1 MPSVPSQEYWIKRA
15 EDVLVAG
22 EKSELQYEKEL
33 TAAYKTTLQEIRK
46 EINAF
51 YTKYADEQEISLA
64 TVRKRL
70 SPSQLKDFQTMHNK
84 YLAEAEKYGLDPAY
98 QKYLRNL
105 SGKAYISRLQELS
118 SNIRHQVEL
127 LAGRNK
133 NAVETVLQDGFEDS
147 FYRTLFNVQ
156 KQAKIGVSFT
166 QPGKE
171 QLEAA
176 VKEKWLESNYS
187 DRIWADKNRLVS
199 QLNQIIPREFVRGRG
214 PVAMGRELAQK
225 MNTSYN
231 NAVRLARTEMNH
243 ISNKGTMEAYKKS
256 KVVSEYEYV
265 ATLDSRTSDICAS
278 MDGKIFK
285 LSEAQSGINM
295 PPLHPHCRSTTIPH
309 FPKDEIGANIIDR
322 IARDEND
329 ESYFV
334 GEDVTYEEWT
344 EKYASASYAKKIK
357 KLPETPEPTISK
369 PLTLYDKIYNIKQEI
384 QANGGVIEE
393 SHLHKA
399 GKLIMSEID
408 ADLAPAIEMYKALDA
423 EYTAKVVNKRQ
434 ALMEMQKA
442 GKLTY
447 AEYLEK
453 RKEIDY
459 AIETQELIQKRME
472 AYKKAYGKETAMT
485 RLKNKLSEIRETGIG
500 KHNLNKDH
508 FEGRSPA
515 RKIVEQAYNH
525 YPKEWVDKSVAH
537 NKLRI
542 STVERGYYAHSSQ
555 ELALSGNGDLNKLV
569 TAFHELGHRFER
581 TVPGISALETK
592 FYKRRTEG
600 EELKWLGAG
609 YSKSEKTRRDHFLS
623 SYMGKYYDGEAYEL
637 VSMGFEYAYTYPSR
651 LHQDE
656 DFAEF
661 IYGILALV

>member
-22 EKSELQYEKEL
+22 EKTELQYEKEL
-33 TAAYKTTLQEIRK
+33 TAAYKATLQEIRK

-51 YTKYADEQEISLA
+51 YTKYAEEQEISLA
-64 TVRKRL
+64 TARKRL
-70 SPSQLKDFQTMHNK
+70 SPSQLKDFQTMHHK
-84 YLAEAEKYGLDPAY
+84 YLAEAERYGLDPAY
-98 QKYLRNL
+98 QKHLRNL

-133 NAVETVLQDGFEDS
+133 NAVQMVLQDGFEDS

-295 PPLHPHCRSTTIPH
+295 PPLHPHCRSTTIPY

-329 ESYFV
+329 KSYFV
-334 GEDVTYEEWT
+334 GEDVTYKEWT
-344 EKYASASYAKKIK
+344 EKYASASYAKKVLDQEK
-357 KLPETPEPTISK
+357 KLVVQSTSK
-369 PLTLYDKIYNIKQEI
+369 
-384 QANGGVIEE
+384 
-393 SHLHKA
+393 
-399 GKLIMSEID
+399 
-408 ADLAPAIEMYKALDA
+408 
-423 EYTAKVVNKRQ
+423 
-434 ALMEMQKA
+434 
-442 GKLTY
+442 
-447 AEYLEK
+447 
-453 RKEIDY
+453 
-459 AIETQELIQKRME
+459 
-472 AYKKAYGKETAMT
+472 
-485 RLKNKLSEIRETGIG
+485 
-500 KHNLNKDH
+500 
-508 FEGRSPA
+508 PA
-515 RKIVEQAYNH
+515 RKMTVVVPPAEPEEIKLDTSIPSLQNYGKHPSRWESSIEEIYKFTSSDIQMVDDFM
-525 YPKEWVDKSVAH
+525 KEFINNNDFCMRVPSGVLKKILDEGRFK
-537 NKLRI
+537 NQFE
-542 STVERGYYAHSSQ
+542 TYSSQ
-555 ELALSGNGDLNKLV
+555 GLLDLARRKQATNALFGSDTAKLKD
-569 TAFHELGHRFER
+569 AEFEKYGYLGPKDTTFDYLQATHRPNQYGKIRITFKK
-581 TVPGISALETK
+581 SSLQ
-592 FYKRRTEG
+592 RRTTFTVDDS
-600 EELKWLGAG
+600 LGPALDEAIIAG
-609 YSKSEKTRRDHFLS
+609 DVNNPRIGGLEDRKT
-623 SYMGKYYDGEAYEL
+623 
-637 VSMGFEYAYTYPSR
+637 SR
-651 LHQDE
+651 LIGRLE
-656 DFAEF
+656 ALKEKGTLAKTAADFNSTMTELF
-661 IYGILALV
+661 RGPRYVELQYHGDVTTKDIEKISIPLTELELLNIEGVTENTPLKDIQKMFKDKYGVEVEILDL

>member
-22 EKSELQYEKEL
+22 EKTELQYEKEL

-51 YTKYADEQEISLA
+51 YTKYAEEQEISLA
-64 TVRKRL
+64 TARKRL
-70 SPSQLKDFQTMHNK
+70 SPGQLKDFQTMHNK
-84 YLAEAEKYGLDPAY
+84 YLAEAERYGLDPEY

-133 NAVETVLQDGFEDS
+133 NAVQMVLQDGFEDS

-166 QPGKE
+166 RPGKE

-256 KVVSEYEYV
+256 GVVSEYEYV

-309 FPKDEIGANIIDR
+309 FPKDEISANIIDR

-334 GEDVTYEEWT
+334 GEDVTYKEWT
-344 EKYASASYAKKIK
+344 EKYASASYAKKVLKQEK
-357 KLPETPEPTISK
+357 KLAVQPAAKPAPKKPVVVPPAEPEEIKLDTSIPSLQNYGKHSSNWESELKDRFASLADSDIQMVNDFMKEFINNNAFCMRVPSGVLKKILDGGRFKNQFETHSSKGLLNLTKRKQATNALFGSDTTKLKKREFEKYGYLGPKDTTFDYAEAIHGASIYGAIRITFKKSSLQRRTTFTVNDSLGAALNKAIIAGDVNNPRIGGIDNRKVSRIIADLK
-369 PLTLYDKIYNIKQEI
+369 PLKEKGTLAKTAADFNSTMTELFREPLYVELQYHGDVTTKDIEKISLPRTELERLNIE
-384 QANGGVIEE
+384 GVTEDTP
-393 SHLHKA
+393 HK
-399 GKLIMSEID
+399 D
-408 ADLAPAIEMYKALDA
+408 
-423 EYTAKVVNKRQ
+423 
-434 ALMEMQKA
+434 
-442 GKLTY
+442 
-447 AEYLEK
+447 
-453 RKEIDY
+453 
-459 AIETQELIQKRME
+459 IQKMF
-472 AYKKAYGKETAMT
+472 KDKYGVAV
-485 RLKNKLSEIRETGIG
+485 EI
-500 KHNLNKDH
+500 L
-508 FEGRSPA
+508 
-515 RKIVEQAYNH
+515 
-525 YPKEWVDKSVAH
+525 
-537 NKLRI
+537 
-542 STVERGYYAHSSQ
+542 
-555 ELALSGNGDLNKLV
+555 DL
-569 TAFHELGHRFER
+569 
-581 TVPGISALETK
+581 
-592 FYKRRTEG
+592 
-600 EELKWLGAG
+600 
-609 YSKSEKTRRDHFLS
+609 
-623 SYMGKYYDGEAYEL
+623 
-637 VSMGFEYAYTYPSR
+637 
-651 LHQDE
+651 
-656 DFAEF
+656 
-661 IYGILALV
+661 

>member
-22 EKSELQYEKEL
+22 EKTELQYEKEL
-33 TAAYKTTLQEIRK
+33 TAAYKATLQEIRK

-64 TVRKRL
+64 TARKRL

-98 QKYLRNL
+98 QKHLRNL

-133 NAVETVLQDGFEDS
+133 NAVQTVLQDGFEDS

-187 DRIWADKNRLVS
+187 DRIWADKNRLVN

-256 KVVSEYEYV
+256 GVVSEYEYV

-278 MDGKIFK
+278 MDGKVFK

-309 FPKDEIGANIIDR
+309 FPKDEIGDNVIDR

-334 GEDVTYEEWT
+334 GENVTYKEWT
-344 EKYASASYAKKIK
+344 EKYASASYAKKVLEQEKKVAVQPAAKPVPKKPVVVPPAEPEEIK
-357 KLPETPEPTISK
+357 
-369 PLTLYDKIYNIKQEI
+369 
-384 QANGGVIEE
+384 
-393 SHLHKA
+393 
-399 GKLIMSEID
+399 
-408 ADLAPAIEMYKALDA
+408 LD
-423 EYTAKVVNKRQ
+423 TSIPSLQN
-434 ALMEMQKA
+434 
-442 GKLTY
+442 
-447 AEYLEK
+447 
-453 RKEIDY
+453 
-459 AIETQELIQKRME
+459 
-472 AYKKAYGKETAMT
+472 YGKYSRDWESY
-485 RLKNKLSEIRETGIG
+485 LKYKFASLTDSEIRMVDDFMKEFINNNDFCMRVPSRVLKTILDDGRFKNQFETHSSKGLLDYEARKKATKALFDSDIAKLKDSEFEKYGYLGPKDTTFDYLQAKHLAGQYGRIRVTFKKSSLQKRTTFTIDDSLGRALSKSLIAGDVNNPGIG
-500 KHNLNKDH
+500 GIEN
-508 FEGRSPA
+508 
-515 RKIVEQAYNH
+515 RKV
-525 YPKEWVDKSVAH
+525 
-537 NKLRI
+537 
-542 STVERGYYAHSSQ
+542 
-555 ELALSGNGDLNKLV
+555 
-569 TAFHELGHRFER
+569 
-581 TVPGISALETK
+581 
-592 FYKRRTEG
+592 
-600 EELKWLGAG
+600 
-609 YSKSEKTRRDHFLS
+609 
-623 SYMGKYYDGEAYEL
+623 
-637 VSMGFEYAYTYPSR
+637 SR
-651 LHQDE
+651 LIARLKHLKEKSPLAKTAADFNSTMIELFDRPFYVELQYHGDVTTKDIEKISIPWTELERLNIEGVTE
-656 DFAEF
+656 DTPHKDIQKMFKEK
-661 IYGILALV
+661 YGVEVEILDL

>member
-22 EKSELQYEKEL
+22 EKTELQYEKEL
-33 TAAYKTTLQEIRK
+33 TAAYKATLQEIRK

-51 YTKYADEQEISLA
+51 YTKYAEEQEISLA
-64 TVRKRL
+64 TARKRL
-70 SPSQLKDFQTMHNK
+70 SPSQLKDFQTMHHK
-84 YLAEAEKYGLDPAY
+84 YLAEAERYGLDPAY

-118 SNIRHQVEL
+118 SSIRHQVEL

-133 NAVETVLQDGFEDS
+133 NAVETVLQNGFEDS

-214 PVAMGRELAQK
+214 PVAMGQELAQK

-329 ESYFV
+329 KSYFV
-334 GEDVTYEEWT
+334 GEDVTYKEWT
-344 EKYASASYAKKIK
+344 EKYASASYAKKVLEQEKKVAVQPAAKPVPKKPVVVPPAEPEEIK
-357 KLPETPEPTISK
+357 LDTSIPSLQNYGKHSSRWESS
-369 PLTLYDKIYNIKQEI
+369 
-384 QANGGVIEE
+384 IEE
-393 SHLHKA
+393 NYKVTSRGIQMVDDFMKEFINNNDFCMRVPSEVLKTILDDDRFKNQFETMTSQGVLDLTIRKQATNALFGSDTAKLKDREFEKYGYLGPKDTTFDYMEANHCPSLYGAIRITFKKSSLQRRTTFTVDDSLRHALDEAIIA
-399 GKLIMSEID
+399 GDVNNPRIGGLEDRKTPKLIGR
-408 ADLAPAIEMYKALDA
+408 LKALKK
-423 EYTAKVVNKRQ
+423 EGELAKIAADFNRTMGELFDNPRYIELQYHGDVTTKDI
-434 ALMEMQKA
+434 EKISIPW
-442 GKLTY
+442 T
-447 AEYLEK
+447 ELELLN
-453 RKEIDY
+453 
-459 AIETQELIQKRME
+459 IEGVTENTPHKDIQKMF
-472 AYKKAYGKETAMT
+472 KDKYGVEV
-485 RLKNKLSEIRETGIG
+485 EI
-500 KHNLNKDH
+500 L
-508 FEGRSPA
+508 
-515 RKIVEQAYNH
+515 
-525 YPKEWVDKSVAH
+525 
-537 NKLRI
+537 
-542 STVERGYYAHSSQ
+542 
-555 ELALSGNGDLNKLV
+555 DL
-569 TAFHELGHRFER
+569 
-581 TVPGISALETK
+581 
-592 FYKRRTEG
+592 
-600 EELKWLGAG
+600 
-609 YSKSEKTRRDHFLS
+609 
-623 SYMGKYYDGEAYEL
+623 
-637 VSMGFEYAYTYPSR
+637 
-651 LHQDE
+651 
-656 DFAEF
+656 
-661 IYGILALV
+661 

>member
-64 TVRKRL
+64 TARKRL

-309 FPKDEIGANIIDR
+309 FPKDEIGANIIDS

-329 ESYFV
+329 KSYFV
-334 GEDVTYEEWT
+334 GEDVTYREWT
-344 EKYASASYAKKIK
+344 EKYASASYAKKIVEQEK
-357 KLPETPEPTISK
+357 KLAVQSTSK
-369 PLTLYDKIYNIKQEI
+369 
-384 QANGGVIEE
+384 
-393 SHLHKA
+393 
-399 GKLIMSEID
+399 
-408 ADLAPAIEMYKALDA
+408 
-423 EYTAKVVNKRQ
+423 
-434 ALMEMQKA
+434 
-442 GKLTY
+442 
-447 AEYLEK
+447 
-453 RKEIDY
+453 
-459 AIETQELIQKRME
+459 
-472 AYKKAYGKETAMT
+472 
-485 RLKNKLSEIRETGIG
+485 
-500 KHNLNKDH
+500 
-508 FEGRSPA
+508 PA
-515 RKIVEQAYNH
+515 RKMAVVVPPAEPEEI
-525 YPKEWVDKSVAH
+525 
-537 NKLRI
+537 KLDTSI
-542 STVERGYYAHSSQ
+542 PSLQNYGKHSSRWESSIEENYKVTSRGIQ
-555 ELALSGNGDLNKLV
+555 MVDDFMKEFINNNDFCMRVPSEVLKTIMDDGRFKNQFETMTSQGVLDLTIRKQATNALFGSDTTKLKDREFEKYGYLGPKDTTFDYMEANHCPSLYGAIRITFKKSSLQRRTTFTVDDSLRHALDEAIIAGDVNNPRVGGLEDRKTPKLIGRLKALKKEGELAKITADFNRTMGELLDNPRYIELQYHGDVTTKDIEKISIPWTELELLNIEGV
-569 TAFHELGHRFER
+569 TENTPHKDIQKMF
-581 TVPGISALETK
+581 K
-592 FYKRRTEG
+592 
-600 EELKWLGAG
+600 
-609 YSKSEKTRRDHFLS
+609 D
-623 SYMGKYYDGEAYEL
+623 KYGVEVE
-637 VSMGFEYAYTYPSR
+637 
-651 LHQDE
+651 
-656 DFAEF
+656 
-661 IYGILALV
+661 ILDL

>member
-15 EDVLVAG
+15 EDVLVAA

-33 TAAYKTTLQEIRK
+33 TAAYKATLQEIRK

-51 YTKYADEQEISLA
+51 YTKYAEEQEISLA

-70 SPSQLKDFQTMHNK
+70 SPSQLKDFQTMHHK

-133 NAVETVLQDGFEDS
+133 NAVEMVLQDGFEDS

-166 QPGKE
+166 RPGKE

-329 ESYFV
+329 KSYFV
-334 GEDVTYEEWT
+334 GEDVTYKEWT
-344 EKYASASYAKKIK
+344 EKYASASYAKKVLEQEKKVAVQPATKTVPKKPMVVPPAEPEEIK
-357 KLPETPEPTISK
+357 
-369 PLTLYDKIYNIKQEI
+369 
-384 QANGGVIEE
+384 
-393 SHLHKA
+393 
-399 GKLIMSEID
+399 
-408 ADLAPAIEMYKALDA
+408 LD
-423 EYTAKVVNKRQ
+423 TSIPSLQN
-434 ALMEMQKA
+434 
-442 GKLTY
+442 
-447 AEYLEK
+447 
-453 RKEIDY
+453 
-459 AIETQELIQKRME
+459 
-472 AYKKAYGKETAMT
+472 YGKHSSNWESYVKEKISNLTD
-485 RLKNKLSEIRETGIG
+485 SEIRMVGDFMKEFINNNDFCMRVPSGVLKKI
-500 KHNLNKDH
+500 LD
-508 FEGRSPA
+508 EGRF
-515 RKIVEQAYNH
+515 KNQFETY
-525 YPKEWVDKSVAH
+525 
-537 NKLRI
+537 
-542 STVERGYYAHSSQ
+542 SSQ
-555 ELALSGNGDLNKLV
+555 GLLDHETRKEATKALFGSDTAKLKDSEFEKYGYLGPKDTTFDYIEAKHQPGQYGKVRITFKKSSLQKRTTFTVDDSLDSALSKSAIAGDVNNPMMGGMEYYRAARLIESLKSLKEKGTLAKTAADFNSTMTELFLRPLYVELQYHGDVTTKDIEKISIPQTELEGLNIEGV
-569 TAFHELGHRFER
+569 TENTPHKDIQKMF
-581 TVPGISALETK
+581 K
-592 FYKRRTEG
+592 
-600 EELKWLGAG
+600 
-609 YSKSEKTRRDHFLS
+609 D
-623 SYMGKYYDGEAYEL
+623 KYGVEVE
-637 VSMGFEYAYTYPSR
+637 
-651 LHQDE
+651 
-656 DFAEF
+656 
-661 IYGILALV
+661 ILDL

>member
-22 EKSELQYEKEL
+22 EKTELQYEKEL
-33 TAAYKTTLQEIRK
+33 TAAYKATLQEIRK

-51 YTKYADEQEISLA
+51 YTKYAEEQEISLA
-64 TVRKRL
+64 TARKRL
-70 SPSQLKDFQTMHNK
+70 SPAQLKDFQTMHHK
-84 YLAEAEKYGLDPAY
+84 YLVEAQKYGLDPAY
-98 QKYLRNL
+98 QKHLRNL

-285 LSEAQSGINM
+285 VSEAQSGINM

-329 ESYFV
+329 KSYFV
-334 GEDVTYEEWT
+334 GEDVTYKEWT
-344 EKYASASYAKKIK
+344 EKYASASYAKKVLEQEK
-357 KLPETPEPTISK
+357 KVAV
-369 PLTLYDKIYNIKQEI
+369 Q
-384 QANGGVIEE
+384 
-393 SHLHKA
+393 
-399 GKLIMSEID
+399 
-408 ADLAPAIEMYKALDA
+408 PA
-423 EYTAKVVNKRQ
+423 AK
-434 ALMEMQKA
+434 
-442 GKLTY
+442 
-447 AEYLEK
+447 
-453 RKEIDY
+453 
-459 AIETQELIQKRME
+459 
-472 AYKKAYGKETAMT
+472 
-485 RLKNKLSEIRETGIG
+485 
-500 KHNLNKDH
+500 
-508 FEGRSPA
+508 PA
-515 RKIVEQAYNH
+515 RKMAVVVPPAEPEEI
-525 YPKEWVDKSVAH
+525 
-537 NKLRI
+537 KLDTSI
-542 STVERGYYAHSSQ
+542 PSLQNYGKHSSRWESSIEENYKVTSRGIQ
-555 ELALSGNGDLNKLV
+555 MVDDFMKKFINKNDFCMRVPSEVLKTILDDDRFKNQFETMTSQGLLDYESRKQATEALFGSDTAKLKDREFEKYGYLGPKDTTFDYMEANHCPSLYGAIRITFKKSSLQRRTTFTIDDSLGNALDEAIIAGDVNNPRIGGLEDRKTSKLIGRLKALKKEGELAKIAADFNRTMGELFDNPRYIELQYHGDV
-569 TAFHELGHRFER
+569 TTKDIEKISIPLTELELLDIEGVTEN
-581 TVPGISALETK
+581 TPTK
-592 FYKRRTEG
+592 DIQKMFKD
-600 EELKWLGAG
+600 K
-609 YSKSEKTRRDHFLS
+609 
-623 SYMGKYYDGEAYEL
+623 
-637 VSMGFEYAYTYPSR
+637 
-651 LHQDE
+651 
-656 DFAEF
+656 
-661 IYGILALV
+661 YGIEVEILDL

>member
-51 YTKYADEQEISLA
+51 YTKYAEEQEISLA
-64 TVRKRL
+64 TARKRL

-329 ESYFV
+329 KSYFV
-334 GEDVTYEEWT
+334 GEDVTYKEWT
-344 EKYASASYAKKIK
+344 EKYASASYAKKVLEQEKKVAVQPAAKPVPKKPVVVPAAGPEEIK
-357 KLPETPEPTISK
+357 LDTSIPSLQNYGKHSRDWESYLKYKFASLTNREIHMVNDFMKEFINNNDFCMRVPSRVLKTIIDDGRFKNQFETKSSRGLLDYEVRK
-369 PLTLYDKIYNIKQEI
+369 
-384 QANGGVIEE
+384 
-393 SHLHKA
+393 KA
-399 GKLIMSEID
+399 T
-408 ADLAPAIEMYKALDA
+408 KALFDSNIA
-423 EYTAKVVNKRQ
+423 KLKDSEFEKYGYLGPKDTTFDYLQAKHQADYYGRIRVTFKKSSLQKRTTFTIGDSLGRALRTAIVAGDVNNPGIGGIENRKVSRIITGLKD
-434 ALMEMQKA
+434 LKEK
-442 GKLTY
+442 GTLTKIAADFNSTMVELFGGPFY
-447 AEYLEK
+447 VELQYHGEVTTKDIEKISIPQTELELLK
-453 RKEIDY
+453 
-459 AIETQELIQKRME
+459 IEGVTEDTPPKDIQKMF
-472 AYKKAYGKETAMT
+472 KDKYGVEV
-485 RLKNKLSEIRETGIG
+485 EI
-500 KHNLNKDH
+500 L
-508 FEGRSPA
+508 
-515 RKIVEQAYNH
+515 
-525 YPKEWVDKSVAH
+525 
-537 NKLRI
+537 
-542 STVERGYYAHSSQ
+542 
-555 ELALSGNGDLNKLV
+555 DL
-569 TAFHELGHRFER
+569 
-581 TVPGISALETK
+581 
-592 FYKRRTEG
+592 
-600 EELKWLGAG
+600 
-609 YSKSEKTRRDHFLS
+609 
-623 SYMGKYYDGEAYEL
+623 
-637 VSMGFEYAYTYPSR
+637 
-651 LHQDE
+651 
-656 DFAEF
+656 
-661 IYGILALV
+661 

>member
-22 EKSELQYEKEL
+22 EKTELQYEKEL

-51 YTKYADEQEISLA
+51 YTKYAEEQEISLA
-64 TVRKRL
+64 TARKRL
-70 SPSQLKDFQTMHNK
+70 SPGQLKDFQTMHNK
-84 YLAEAEKYGLDPAY
+84 YLAEAEKYGLDPEY

-127 LAGRNK
+127 LAGHNK

-166 QPGKE
+166 RPGKE

-256 KVVSEYEYV
+256 GVVSEYEYV

-334 GEDVTYEEWT
+334 GEDVTYKEWT
-344 EKYASASYAKKIK
+344 EKYASASYAKKVLKQEK
-357 KLPETPEPTISK
+357 KLAVQPAAKPAPKKQVVIPPAEPEEIKLDTSIPSLQYYGKHYSYWESELKDRFASLADSDIQMVNDFMKEFINNNAFCMRVPSGVLKKILDEGRFKNQFETHSSK
-369 PLTLYDKIYNIKQEI
+369 GLLDLTKRKRATNALFGSDTTKLKKREFEKYGYLGPKDTTFDYTEAKHGPGIYGAIRITFKKSSLQRRTTFTVNDSLGAALNKAIMAGDVNNPRI
-384 QANGGVIEE
+384 GGLKDIRVSRIIAR
-393 SHLHKA
+393 L
-399 GKLIMSEID
+399 
-408 ADLAPAIEMYKALDA
+408 
-423 EYTAKVVNKRQ
+423 
-434 ALMEMQKA
+434 
-442 GKLTY
+442 
-447 AEYLEK
+447 EYLKEK
-453 RKEIDY
+453 GTLVKTAADFNSTMTELFREPLYVELQYHGDVTTKD
-459 AIETQELIQKRME
+459 IEKISLPRTELERLNIEGVTEDTPHKDIQKMFKE
-472 AYKKAYGKETAMT
+472 KYGVEV
-485 RLKNKLSEIRETGIG
+485 EI
-500 KHNLNKDH
+500 L
-508 FEGRSPA
+508 
-515 RKIVEQAYNH
+515 
-525 YPKEWVDKSVAH
+525 
-537 NKLRI
+537 
-542 STVERGYYAHSSQ
+542 
-555 ELALSGNGDLNKLV
+555 
-569 TAFHELGHRFER
+569 
-581 TVPGISALETK
+581 
-592 FYKRRTEG
+592 
-600 EELKWLGAG
+600 
-609 YSKSEKTRRDHFLS
+609 
-623 SYMGKYYDGEAYEL
+623 
-637 VSMGFEYAYTYPSR
+637 
-651 LHQDE
+651 
-656 DFAEF
+656 DF
-661 IYGILALV
+661 

>member
-22 EKSELQYEKEL
+22 EKTELQYEKEL
-33 TAAYKTTLQEIRK
+33 TMAYKTTLQEIRK

-51 YTKYADEQEISLA
+51 YTKYAEEQEISLA
-64 TVRKRL
+64 TARKRL
-70 SPSQLKDFQTMHNK
+70 SPGQLKDFQTMHNK

-127 LAGRNK
+127 LAGCNK

-285 LSEAQSGINM
+285 VSEAQSGINM

-329 ESYFV
+329 KSYFV
-334 GEDVTYEEWT
+334 GEDVTYKEWT
-344 EKYASASYAKKIK
+344 EKYASASYAKKIVEQEK
-357 KLPETPEPTISK
+357 KLAVPSTSK
-369 PLTLYDKIYNIKQEI
+369 
-384 QANGGVIEE
+384 
-393 SHLHKA
+393 
-399 GKLIMSEID
+399 
-408 ADLAPAIEMYKALDA
+408 
-423 EYTAKVVNKRQ
+423 
-434 ALMEMQKA
+434 
-442 GKLTY
+442 
-447 AEYLEK
+447 
-453 RKEIDY
+453 
-459 AIETQELIQKRME
+459 
-472 AYKKAYGKETAMT
+472 
-485 RLKNKLSEIRETGIG
+485 
-500 KHNLNKDH
+500 
-508 FEGRSPA
+508 PA
-515 RKIVEQAYNH
+515 RKMAVVVPPAEPEEIKLDTSIPILQNYGKHSSNWESYV
-525 YPKEWVDKSVAH
+525 KEKISNLTDSEIHMVGDFMKEFI
-537 NKLRI
+537 NNNDFCMRI
-542 STVERGYYAHSSQ
+542 PSGILKKILDEGRFKNQFETHSSQ
-555 ELALSGNGDLNKLV
+555 GLLDYETRKEVTKALFGSDTAKLKDSEFEKYGYLGPKDTTFDYMQAKHQPGQYGRVRITFKKSSLQKRTTFTIDDSLDSALSKSAIAGDVNNPMMGGMEYYRAARLIESLKPLKEKGTLAKTAADFNSTMTELFLRPLYVELQYHGDV
-569 TAFHELGHRFER
+569 TTKNIEK
-581 TVPGISALETK
+581 ISIP
-592 FYKRRTEG
+592 RTELERLNIEG
-600 EELKWLGAG
+600 VTENTPHKDIQ
-609 YSKSEKTRRDHFLS
+609 KMFKD
-623 SYMGKYYDGEAYEL
+623 KYGVEVE
-637 VSMGFEYAYTYPSR
+637 
-651 LHQDE
+651 
-656 DFAEF
+656 
-661 IYGILALV
+661 ILDL

>member
-64 TVRKRL
+64 TARKRL
-70 SPSQLKDFQTMHNK
+70 SPGQLKDFQTMHHK

-98 QKYLRNL
+98 QKHLRNL

-187 DRIWADKNRLVS
+187 DRIWADKNRLVN

-285 LSEAQSGINM
+285 VSEAQSGINM

-309 FPKDEIGANIIDR
+309 FPKDEIGDNIIDR

-334 GEDVTYEEWT
+334 GEDVTYREWT
-344 EKYASASYAKKIK
+344 EKYASASYAKKVLEQEKKVAVRPAAKPVPKKPVIVPPAEPEEIK
-357 KLPETPEPTISK
+357 LDTSIPSLQYYGKHYSYWESELKDRFASLTDSDIQMVNDFMKEFINNNDFCMRVPSRVLKKILDEGRFKNQFETKSSQGLLDYESRKQATEALFDPNITKLKDSDFEKYGYLGPKDTTFDYMRAKHRASQYGRTRITFKKSSLQKRTTFTIDDS
-369 PLTLYDKIYNIKQEI
+369 LGN
-384 QANGGVIEE
+384 
-393 SHLHKA
+393 
-399 GKLIMSEID
+399 
-408 ADLAPAIEMYKALDA
+408 ALDEA
-423 EYTAKVVNKRQ
+423 IVAGDVNNPRIGGIEDRKVSRIIAGLKDLKEKGTLAKTAADFNSTMIELFRGPLYVELQYHGDITIKDIEKISIPWT
-434 ALMEMQKA
+434 E
-442 GKLTY
+442 
-447 AEYLEK
+447 LE
-453 RKEIDY
+453 RLN
-459 AIETQELIQKRME
+459 IEGVTENTPHKDIQKMF
-472 AYKKAYGKETAMT
+472 KDKYGVEV
-485 RLKNKLSEIRETGIG
+485 EI
-500 KHNLNKDH
+500 L
-508 FEGRSPA
+508 
-515 RKIVEQAYNH
+515 
-525 YPKEWVDKSVAH
+525 
-537 NKLRI
+537 
-542 STVERGYYAHSSQ
+542 
-555 ELALSGNGDLNKLV
+555 DL
-569 TAFHELGHRFER
+569 
-581 TVPGISALETK
+581 
-592 FYKRRTEG
+592 
-600 EELKWLGAG
+600 
-609 YSKSEKTRRDHFLS
+609 
-623 SYMGKYYDGEAYEL
+623 
-637 VSMGFEYAYTYPSR
+637 
-651 LHQDE
+651 
-656 DFAEF
+656 
-661 IYGILALV
+661 

>member
-51 YTKYADEQEISLA
+51 YTKYAEEQEISLA
-64 TVRKRL
+64 TARKRL
-70 SPSQLKDFQTMHNK
+70 SPGQLKDFQTMHHK
-84 YLAEAEKYGLDPAY
+84 YLAEAEKYDLDPAY

-133 NAVETVLQDGFEDS
+133 NAVQMVLQDGFEDS

-214 PVAMGRELAQK
+214 SVAMGRELAQK

-334 GEDVTYEEWT
+334 GEDVTYKEWT
-344 EKYASASYAKKIK
+344 EKYASASYAKKVLEQEKKVAVPPVPKKPVVVPPAEPAEIK
-357 KLPETPEPTISK
+357 LDTSIPT
-369 PLTLYDKIYNIKQEI
+369 LQN
-384 QANGGVIEE
+384 
-393 SHLHKA
+393 
-399 GKLIMSEID
+399 
-408 ADLAPAIEMYKALDA
+408 
-423 EYTAKVVNKRQ
+423 
-434 ALMEMQKA
+434 
-442 GKLTY
+442 
-447 AEYLEK
+447 
-453 RKEIDY
+453 
-459 AIETQELIQKRME
+459 
-472 AYKKAYGKETAMT
+472 YGKHSSYWESELKDSFASLTDSDIQMVNDFMKEFINNNDFCMRVPSRVLKTILDDGRFKNQFET
-485 RLKNKLSEIRETGIG
+485 
-500 KHNLNKDH
+500 
-508 FEGRSPA
+508 
-515 RKIVEQAYNH
+515 
-525 YPKEWVDKSVAH
+525 
-537 NKLRI
+537 
-542 STVERGYYAHSSQ
+542 HSSQ
-555 ELALSGNGDLNKLV
+555 GFLNLTIRKQATNALFGSDTVKLKDREFEKYGYLGSKDTTFDYMQAAHRPNQYGRIRITFKKSSLQKRTTFTIDDSLDNALHEAIVAGDVNNPRIGGIEDRKVSRIIAGLKDLKEKGTLTKTAADFNSTMIELFRGPHYVELQYHGDITTKDIEKISIPR
-569 TAFHELGHRFER
+569 TELGRLN
-581 TVPGISALETK
+581 I
-592 FYKRRTEG
+592 EG
-600 EELKWLGAG
+600 VTNNTPHKDVQKLFK
-609 YSKSEKTRRDHFLS
+609 D
-623 SYMGKYYDGEAYEL
+623 KYGVEVE
-637 VSMGFEYAYTYPSR
+637 
-651 LHQDE
+651 
-656 DFAEF
+656 
-661 IYGILALV
+661 ILDI

>member
-22 EKSELQYEKEL
+22 EKTELQYEKEL
-33 TAAYKTTLQEIRK
+33 TAAYKATLQEIRK

-51 YTKYADEQEISLA
+51 YTKYAEEQEISLA
-64 TVRKRL
+64 TARKRL

-84 YLAEAEKYGLDPAY
+84 YLAEAERYGLDPAY

-133 NAVETVLQDGFEDS
+133 NAVQMVLQDGFEDS

-329 ESYFV
+329 KSYFV
-334 GEDVTYEEWT
+334 GEDVTYKEWT
-344 EKYASASYAKKIK
+344 EKYASASYAKKVLEQEK
-357 KLPETPEPTISK
+357 KLAVQPATKTVPKKPVVVPPAEPEE
-369 PLTLYDKIYNIKQEI
+369 IKLDTSIPSLQNYGKHSNRWESS
-384 QANGGVIEE
+384 IEE
-393 SHLHKA
+393 NYKVTSRGIQMVDDFMKEFINNNDFCMRVPSWVLKTILDDDRFKNQFETMTSQGVLDLTIRKQATNALFGSDTAKLKDREFEKYGYLGPKDTTFDYMEANHCPSLYGAIRITFKKSSLQRRTTFTVDDSLRHALDEAIIA
-399 GKLIMSEID
+399 GDVNNPRIGGLEDRKTPKLIGR
-408 ADLAPAIEMYKALDA
+408 LKALKK
-423 EYTAKVVNKRQ
+423 EGELAKIAADFNRTMGELFDNPRYIELQYHGDVTTKDI
-434 ALMEMQKA
+434 EKISIPW
-442 GKLTY
+442 T
-447 AEYLEK
+447 ELELLN
-453 RKEIDY
+453 
-459 AIETQELIQKRME
+459 IEGVTENTPLKDIQKMF
-472 AYKKAYGKETAMT
+472 KDKYGVEV
-485 RLKNKLSEIRETGIG
+485 EI
-500 KHNLNKDH
+500 L
-508 FEGRSPA
+508 
-515 RKIVEQAYNH
+515 
-525 YPKEWVDKSVAH
+525 
-537 NKLRI
+537 
-542 STVERGYYAHSSQ
+542 
-555 ELALSGNGDLNKLV
+555 DL
-569 TAFHELGHRFER
+569 
-581 TVPGISALETK
+581 
-592 FYKRRTEG
+592 
-600 EELKWLGAG
+600 
-609 YSKSEKTRRDHFLS
+609 
-623 SYMGKYYDGEAYEL
+623 
-637 VSMGFEYAYTYPSR
+637 
-651 LHQDE
+651 
-656 DFAEF
+656 
-661 IYGILALV
+661 

>member
-51 YTKYADEQEISLA
+51 YTKYAEEQEISLA
-64 TVRKRL
+64 TARKRL
-70 SPSQLKDFQTMHNK
+70 SPGQLKDFQTMHNK

-118 SNIRHQVEL
+118 SSIRHQVEL

-133 NAVETVLQDGFEDS
+133 NAVQMVLQDGFEDS
-147 FYRTLFNVQ
+147 FYRTLYNVQ

-166 QPGKE
+166 RPGKE

-285 LSEAQSGINM
+285 LSEAQSGISM

-334 GEDVTYEEWT
+334 GEDVTYKEWT
-344 EKYASASYAKKIK
+344 EKYASVSYAKKVLDQEK
-357 KLPETPEPTISK
+357 KLVVQSTPKPAPKMSAAVPPAEPAE
-369 PLTLYDKIYNIKQEI
+369 IKLDTSIPSLQNYGKHSSRWESS
-384 QANGGVIEE
+384 IEE
-393 SHLHKA
+393 NYKVTSRGIQMVDDFMKEFINNNDFCMRVPSGVLKTILDDDRFKNQFETMTSQGVLDLTIRKQATNALFGSDTTKLKDREFEKYGYLGPKDTTFDYMQAAHCPRQYGRIRITFKKSSLQKRTTFTVNDSLRPALDEAIIA
-399 GKLIMSEID
+399 GDVNNPRIGGLEDRKTPKLIGR
-408 ADLAPAIEMYKALDA
+408 LKALKK
-423 EYTAKVVNKRQ
+423 EGELAKIAADFNRTMGEVFDNPRYIELQYHGDITTKDIEKISIPQTELGRLNIEGVTENTPNK
-434 ALMEMQKA
+434 
-442 GKLTY
+442 
-447 AEYLEK
+447 
-453 RKEIDY
+453 D
-459 AIETQELIQKRME
+459 IQKMF
-472 AYKKAYGKETAMT
+472 KDKYGVEV
-485 RLKNKLSEIRETGIG
+485 EI
-500 KHNLNKDH
+500 L
-508 FEGRSPA
+508 
-515 RKIVEQAYNH
+515 
-525 YPKEWVDKSVAH
+525 
-537 NKLRI
+537 
-542 STVERGYYAHSSQ
+542 
-555 ELALSGNGDLNKLV
+555 
-569 TAFHELGHRFER
+569 
-581 TVPGISALETK
+581 
-592 FYKRRTEG
+592 
-600 EELKWLGAG
+600 
-609 YSKSEKTRRDHFLS
+609 
-623 SYMGKYYDGEAYEL
+623 
-637 VSMGFEYAYTYPSR
+637 
-651 LHQDE
+651 
-656 DFAEF
+656 DF
-661 IYGILALV
+661 

>member
-51 YTKYADEQEISLA
+51 YTKYAEEQEISLA
-64 TVRKRL
+64 TARKRL
-70 SPSQLKDFQTMHNK
+70 SPGQLKDFQTMHHK

-98 QKYLRNL
+98 QKHLRNL

-334 GEDVTYEEWT
+334 GEDVTYKEWT
-344 EKYASASYAKKIK
+344 EKYASASYAKKVLEQEK
-357 KLPETPEPTISK
+357 KLAVQPAAKPAPKKQAVVPPAEPEEIKLDTSIPSLQYYGKHYSYWESELKDRFASLTDSDIQMVNDFMKEFINKNDFCMRVPSEVLKTILDDGRFKNQFETMTSRGLLDLGRRK
-369 PLTLYDKIYNIKQEI
+369 QATEALFDPNITKLKDSDFEKYGYLGPKDTTFDYR
-384 QANGGVIEE
+384 QAK
-393 SHLHKA
+393 HRA
-399 GKLIMSEID
+399 GQYGRTRITFKKSSLQKRTTFTID
-408 ADLAPAIEMYKALDA
+408 DSLGNALDEA
-423 EYTAKVVNKRQ
+423 IVAGDVNNPRIGGIEDRKVSRIIAGLKDLKEKGMLAKTTADFNSTMIELFRGPLYVELQYHGDVTTKDIEKISIPWT
-434 ALMEMQKA
+434 E
-442 GKLTY
+442 
-447 AEYLEK
+447 LE
-453 RKEIDY
+453 RLN
-459 AIETQELIQKRME
+459 IEGVTENTPHKDIQKMF
-472 AYKKAYGKETAMT
+472 KDKYGVEV
-485 RLKNKLSEIRETGIG
+485 EI
-500 KHNLNKDH
+500 L
-508 FEGRSPA
+508 
-515 RKIVEQAYNH
+515 
-525 YPKEWVDKSVAH
+525 
-537 NKLRI
+537 
-542 STVERGYYAHSSQ
+542 
-555 ELALSGNGDLNKLV
+555 DL
-569 TAFHELGHRFER
+569 
-581 TVPGISALETK
+581 
-592 FYKRRTEG
+592 
-600 EELKWLGAG
+600 
-609 YSKSEKTRRDHFLS
+609 
-623 SYMGKYYDGEAYEL
+623 
-637 VSMGFEYAYTYPSR
+637 
-651 LHQDE
+651 
-656 DFAEF
+656 
-661 IYGILALV
+661 

>member
-22 EKSELQYEKEL
+22 EKTELQYEKEL

-51 YTKYADEQEISLA
+51 YTKYAEEQEISLA
-64 TVRKRL
+64 TARKRL

-84 YLAEAEKYGLDPAY
+84 YLAEAERYGLDPAY
-98 QKYLRNL
+98 QKHLRNL

-329 ESYFV
+329 KSYFV
-334 GEDVTYEEWT
+334 GEDVTYKEWT
-344 EKYASASYAKKIK
+344 EKYASASYAKKVLEQEKKVAAQPAAKPVPKKPMVVPPAEPEEIK
-357 KLPETPEPTISK
+357 LDTSIPSLQNYGKHSSRWESSIKENYKVTSRGIQMVDDFMKEFINNNDFCMRVPSWVLKTILDDDRFKNQFETMTSQGVLDLTIRKQATNALFGSDTAKLKDKQFEKYGYLGPKDTTFDYMEANHCPSLYGAIRITFKKSSLQRRTTFTVDDSLRHALDEAIIAGDVNNPRIGGLEDRKTP
-369 PLTLYDKIYNIKQEI
+369 
-384 QANGGVIEE
+384 
-393 SHLHKA
+393 
-399 GKLIMSEID
+399 KLIGR
-408 ADLAPAIEMYKALDA
+408 LKALKK
-423 EYTAKVVNKRQ
+423 EGELAKIAADFNRTMGELFDNPRYIELQYHGDVTTKDI
-434 ALMEMQKA
+434 EKISIPW
-442 GKLTY
+442 T
-447 AEYLEK
+447 ELELLN
-453 RKEIDY
+453 
-459 AIETQELIQKRME
+459 IEGVTENTPHKDIQKMF
-472 AYKKAYGKETAMT
+472 KDKYGVEV
-485 RLKNKLSEIRETGIG
+485 EI
-500 KHNLNKDH
+500 L
-508 FEGRSPA
+508 
-515 RKIVEQAYNH
+515 
-525 YPKEWVDKSVAH
+525 
-537 NKLRI
+537 
-542 STVERGYYAHSSQ
+542 
-555 ELALSGNGDLNKLV
+555 DL
-569 TAFHELGHRFER
+569 
-581 TVPGISALETK
+581 
-592 FYKRRTEG
+592 
-600 EELKWLGAG
+600 
-609 YSKSEKTRRDHFLS
+609 
-623 SYMGKYYDGEAYEL
+623 
-637 VSMGFEYAYTYPSR
+637 
-651 LHQDE
+651 
-656 DFAEF
+656 
-661 IYGILALV
+661 

>member
-15 EDVLVAG
+15 EDILVAG
-22 EKSELQYEKEL
+22 EKTELQYEKEL

-64 TVRKRL
+64 TARKRL

-329 ESYFV
+329 KSYFV
-334 GEDVTYEEWT
+334 GEDVTYKEWT
-344 EKYASASYAKKIK
+344 EKYASASYAKKVLEQEKKVAVQPVAKPAPKMPAAVPPAEPEEIK
-357 KLPETPEPTISK
+357 LDTSIPTLQNYGKHSSRW
-369 PLTLYDKIYNIKQEI
+369 ESS
-384 QANGGVIEE
+384 IEE
-393 SHLHKA
+393 NYKVTSRGIQMVDDFMKEFINNNDFCMRVPSEVLKTILDDGRFKNQFETMTSQGVLDLTIRKQATNALFGSDTAKLKDREFEKYGYLGPKDTTFDYMEANHAPSLYGAIRITFKKSSLQRRTTFTVDDSLRHALDEAIIA
-399 GKLIMSEID
+399 GDVNNPRIGGLEDRKTPKLIGR
-408 ADLAPAIEMYKALDA
+408 LKALKK
-423 EYTAKVVNKRQ
+423 EGELAKIAADFNRTMGEVFDNPRYIELQYHGDITTKDI
-434 ALMEMQKA
+434 EKISIPW
-442 GKLTY
+442 T
-447 AEYLEK
+447 ELELLN
-453 RKEIDY
+453 
-459 AIETQELIQKRME
+459 IEGVTENTPHKDIQKMF
-472 AYKKAYGKETAMT
+472 KDKYGVEV
-485 RLKNKLSEIRETGIG
+485 EI
-500 KHNLNKDH
+500 L
-508 FEGRSPA
+508 
-515 RKIVEQAYNH
+515 
-525 YPKEWVDKSVAH
+525 
-537 NKLRI
+537 
-542 STVERGYYAHSSQ
+542 
-555 ELALSGNGDLNKLV
+555 
-569 TAFHELGHRFER
+569 
-581 TVPGISALETK
+581 
-592 FYKRRTEG
+592 
-600 EELKWLGAG
+600 
-609 YSKSEKTRRDHFLS
+609 
-623 SYMGKYYDGEAYEL
+623 
-637 VSMGFEYAYTYPSR
+637 
-651 LHQDE
+651 
-656 DFAEF
+656 DF
-661 IYGILALV
+661 

>member
-22 EKSELQYEKEL
+22 EKTELQYEKEL
-33 TAAYKTTLQEIRK
+33 TAAYKATLQEIRK

-51 YTKYADEQEISLA
+51 YTKYAEEQEISLA
-64 TVRKRL
+64 TARKRL

-84 YLAEAEKYGLDPAY
+84 YLAEAERYGLDPAY
-98 QKYLRNL
+98 QKHLRNL

-329 ESYFV
+329 KSYFV
-334 GEDVTYEEWT
+334 GEDVTYKEWT
-344 EKYASASYAKKIK
+344 EKYASASYAKKVLEQEKKVAVQPAAKPVPKKPVVVPPAEPEEIK
-357 KLPETPEPTISK
+357 LDTSIPSLQNYGKHSRDWESYLKYKFASLTDREIRMVDDFMKEFINNNDFCMRVPSRVLKTIIDDGRFKNQFETKSSRGLLNHEVRKKATKALFDSNIAKLKDSEFEKYGYLGPKDTTFDYLQAKHQAGYYGRIRVTFKKSSLQKRTTFTIDDS
-369 PLTLYDKIYNIKQEI
+369 L
-384 QANGGVIEE
+384 GR
-393 SHLHKA
+393 
-399 GKLIMSEID
+399 
-408 ADLAPAIEMYKALDA
+408 ALDA
-423 EYTAKVVNKRQ
+423 AIVAGDVNNPGIGGIENRKVSRIIAGLKDLKEKGTLTKTAADFNSTMVELFGGPFYVELQYHGDVTTKDIEKISIP
-434 ALMEMQKA
+434 
-442 GKLTY
+442 LT
-447 AEYLEK
+447 ELELLN
-453 RKEIDY
+453 
-459 AIETQELIQKRME
+459 IEGVTENTPHKDIQKMF
-472 AYKKAYGKETAMT
+472 KDKYGVEV
-485 RLKNKLSEIRETGIG
+485 EI
-500 KHNLNKDH
+500 L
-508 FEGRSPA
+508 
-515 RKIVEQAYNH
+515 
-525 YPKEWVDKSVAH
+525 
-537 NKLRI
+537 
-542 STVERGYYAHSSQ
+542 
-555 ELALSGNGDLNKLV
+555 DL
-569 TAFHELGHRFER
+569 
-581 TVPGISALETK
+581 
-592 FYKRRTEG
+592 
-600 EELKWLGAG
+600 
-609 YSKSEKTRRDHFLS
+609 
-623 SYMGKYYDGEAYEL
+623 
-637 VSMGFEYAYTYPSR
+637 
-651 LHQDE
+651 
-656 DFAEF
+656 
-661 IYGILALV
+661 

>member
-64 TVRKRL
+64 TARKRL
-70 SPSQLKDFQTMHNK
+70 SPSQLKDFQTLHHK

-133 NAVETVLQDGFEDS
+133 NAVQMVLQNGFEDS

-166 QPGKE
+166 RPGKE

-278 MDGKIFK
+278 MDGRVFK

-334 GEDVTYEEWT
+334 GEDVTYKEWT
-344 EKYASASYAKKIK
+344 EKHASASYAKKVLDQEK
-357 KLPETPEPTISK
+357 KLAVQPAAKPAPKKQVVVPPAEPEE
-369 PLTLYDKIYNIKQEI
+369 IKLNTSIPSLQ
-384 QANGGVIEE
+384 N
-393 SHLHKA
+393 
-399 GKLIMSEID
+399 
-408 ADLAPAIEMYKALDA
+408 
-423 EYTAKVVNKRQ
+423 
-434 ALMEMQKA
+434 
-442 GKLTY
+442 
-447 AEYLEK
+447 
-453 RKEIDY
+453 
-459 AIETQELIQKRME
+459 
-472 AYKKAYGKETAMT
+472 YGKHSTNWES
-485 RLKNKLSEIRETGIG
+485 RLKGEVLKVADSEIRMVDDFMKEFINNNDFCMRVPSGVLKTILDDDRFKNQFET
-500 KHNLNKDH
+500 
-508 FEGRSPA
+508 
-515 RKIVEQAYNH
+515 
-525 YPKEWVDKSVAH
+525 
-537 NKLRI
+537 
-542 STVERGYYAHSSQ
+542 HSSQ
-555 ELALSGNGDLNKLV
+555 GLLDYQTRKKATKALFGSDTTKLKDSEFEKYGYLGPKDTTFDYMQAAHCPGQYGRIRITFKKSSLQKRTTFTIDDSLDPALSEWIIAGDVNNPRMGGIEDIKVSRIIAGLKDLKEKGTLAKTMADFNSTMIELFRGPLYVELQYHGDITTKDIEKISIPR
-569 TAFHELGHRFER
+569 TELGRLNIEG
-581 TVPGISALETK
+581 V
-592 FYKRRTEG
+592 TENT
-600 EELKWLGAG
+600 LHKDIQ
-609 YSKSEKTRRDHFLS
+609 KMFKD
-623 SYMGKYYDGEAYEL
+623 KYGVEVEIL
-637 VSMGFEYAYTYPSR
+637 
-651 LHQDE
+651 
-656 DFAEF
+656 DF
-661 IYGILALV
+661 

>member
-22 EKSELQYEKEL
+22 EKTELQYEKEL
-33 TAAYKTTLQEIRK
+33 TAAYKATLQEIRK

-51 YTKYADEQEISLA
+51 YTKYAEEQEISLA
-64 TVRKRL
+64 TARKRL
-70 SPSQLKDFQTMHNK
+70 SPSQLKDFQTMHHK

-214 PVAMGRELAQK
+214 PVAMGRELMQK

-329 ESYFV
+329 KSYFV
-334 GEDVTYEEWT
+334 GEDVTYKEWT
-344 EKYASASYAKKIK
+344 EKYASASYAKKVLEQEK
-357 KLPETPEPTISK
+357 KLAVQPAAKPAPKKQVVVLPAEPEE
-369 PLTLYDKIYNIKQEI
+369 IKLDTSIPSLQNYGKHSSRWESS
-384 QANGGVIEE
+384 IEE
-393 SHLHKA
+393 NYKVTSRGIQMVDDFMKEFINNNDFCMRVPSWVLKTILDDDRFKNQFETMTSQGVLDLTIRKQATNALFGSNTAKLKDREFEKYGYLGPKDTTFDYMEANHCPSLYGAIRITFKKSSLQRRTTFTVDDSLRHALDEAIIA
-399 GKLIMSEID
+399 GDVNNPRIGGLEDRKTPKLIGRLEALKKEGELAKIA
-408 ADLAPAIEMYKALDA
+408 ADFNRTMGELFHNPSYVELQYHGDVTTKDIEKISIPRT
-423 EYTAKVVNKRQ
+423 E
-434 ALMEMQKA
+434 
-442 GKLTY
+442 
-447 AEYLEK
+447 LELLN
-453 RKEIDY
+453 
-459 AIETQELIQKRME
+459 IEGVTENTPHKDIQKMF
-472 AYKKAYGKETAMT
+472 KDKYGVEV
-485 RLKNKLSEIRETGIG
+485 EI
-500 KHNLNKDH
+500 L
-508 FEGRSPA
+508 
-515 RKIVEQAYNH
+515 
-525 YPKEWVDKSVAH
+525 
-537 NKLRI
+537 
-542 STVERGYYAHSSQ
+542 
-555 ELALSGNGDLNKLV
+555 DL
-569 TAFHELGHRFER
+569 
-581 TVPGISALETK
+581 
-592 FYKRRTEG
+592 
-600 EELKWLGAG
+600 
-609 YSKSEKTRRDHFLS
+609 
-623 SYMGKYYDGEAYEL
+623 
-637 VSMGFEYAYTYPSR
+637 
-651 LHQDE
+651 
-656 DFAEF
+656 
-661 IYGILALV
+661 

>member
-22 EKSELQYEKEL
+22 EKTELQYEKEL

-64 TVRKRL
+64 TARKRL

-118 SNIRHQVEL
+118 SSIRHQVEL
-127 LAGRNK
+127 LVSRNK

-171 QLEAA
+171 QLEAV

-231 NAVRLARTEMNH
+231 NTVRLARTEMNH

-329 ESYFV
+329 KSYFV
-334 GEDVTYEEWT
+334 GEDVTYKEWT
-344 EKYASASYAKKIK
+344 EKYASASYAKKIVEQEK
-357 KLPETPEPTISK
+357 KLTVQPTTKPVPKKLVVVPPAEPEE
-369 PLTLYDKIYNIKQEI
+369 IKLDTSIPSLQNYGKHSSRWESS
-384 QANGGVIEE
+384 IEE
-393 SHLHKA
+393 NYKVTSRGIQMVNDFMKEFINNNDFCMRVPSEVLKTILDDGRFKNQFETMTSQGVLDLTIRKQATNALFGSDTTKLKDSEFEKYGYLGPKDTTFDYMEAKHCPSLYGAIRITFKKSSLQRRTTFTVDDSLRHALDEAIIA
-399 GKLIMSEID
+399 GDVNNPRIGGLEDRKTPKLIGR
-408 ADLAPAIEMYKALDA
+408 LKALKK
-423 EYTAKVVNKRQ
+423 EGELAKIAADFNRTMGELFDNPRYIELQYHGDVTTKDI
-434 ALMEMQKA
+434 EKISIPW
-442 GKLTY
+442 T
-447 AEYLEK
+447 ELELLN
-453 RKEIDY
+453 
-459 AIETQELIQKRME
+459 IEGVTENTPHKDIQKMF
-472 AYKKAYGKETAMT
+472 KDKYGVEV
-485 RLKNKLSEIRETGIG
+485 EI
-500 KHNLNKDH
+500 L
-508 FEGRSPA
+508 
-515 RKIVEQAYNH
+515 
-525 YPKEWVDKSVAH
+525 
-537 NKLRI
+537 
-542 STVERGYYAHSSQ
+542 
-555 ELALSGNGDLNKLV
+555 DL
-569 TAFHELGHRFER
+569 
-581 TVPGISALETK
+581 
-592 FYKRRTEG
+592 
-600 EELKWLGAG
+600 
-609 YSKSEKTRRDHFLS
+609 
-623 SYMGKYYDGEAYEL
+623 
-637 VSMGFEYAYTYPSR
+637 
-651 LHQDE
+651 
-656 DFAEF
+656 
-661 IYGILALV
+661 

>member
-22 EKSELQYEKEL
+22 EKTELQYEKEL
-33 TAAYKTTLQEIRK
+33 TAAYKATLQEIRK

-51 YTKYADEQEISLA
+51 YTKYAEEQEISLA
-64 TVRKRL
+64 TARKRL

-84 YLAEAEKYGLDPAY
+84 YLAEAERYGLDPAY
-98 QKYLRNL
+98 QKHLRNL

-329 ESYFV
+329 KSYFV
-334 GEDVTYEEWT
+334 GEDVTYKEWT
-344 EKYASASYAKKIK
+344 EKYASASYAKKVLEQEKKVAAQPAAKPVPKKPMVVPPAEPEEIK
-357 KLPETPEPTISK
+357 LDTSIPSLQNYGKHSSRWESSIKENYKVTSRGIQMVDDFMKEFINNNDFCMRVPSWVLKTILDDDRFKNQFETMTSQGVLDLTIRKQATNALFGSDTAKLKDKQFEKYGYLGPKDTTFDYMEANHCPSLYGAIRITFKKSSLQRRTTFTVDDSLRHALDEAIIAGDVNNPRIGGLEDRKTP
-369 PLTLYDKIYNIKQEI
+369 
-384 QANGGVIEE
+384 
-393 SHLHKA
+393 
-399 GKLIMSEID
+399 KLIGR
-408 ADLAPAIEMYKALDA
+408 LKALKK
-423 EYTAKVVNKRQ
+423 EGELAKIAADFNRTMGELFDNPRYIELQYHGDVTTKDI
-434 ALMEMQKA
+434 EKISIPW
-442 GKLTY
+442 T
-447 AEYLEK
+447 ELELLN
-453 RKEIDY
+453 
-459 AIETQELIQKRME
+459 IEGVTENTPHKDIQKMF
-472 AYKKAYGKETAMT
+472 KDKYGVEV
-485 RLKNKLSEIRETGIG
+485 EI
-500 KHNLNKDH
+500 L
-508 FEGRSPA
+508 
-515 RKIVEQAYNH
+515 
-525 YPKEWVDKSVAH
+525 
-537 NKLRI
+537 
-542 STVERGYYAHSSQ
+542 
-555 ELALSGNGDLNKLV
+555 DL
-569 TAFHELGHRFER
+569 
-581 TVPGISALETK
+581 
-592 FYKRRTEG
+592 
-600 EELKWLGAG
+600 
-609 YSKSEKTRRDHFLS
+609 
-623 SYMGKYYDGEAYEL
+623 
-637 VSMGFEYAYTYPSR
+637 
-651 LHQDE
+651 
-656 DFAEF
+656 
-661 IYGILALV
+661 

>member
-22 EKSELQYEKEL
+22 EKTELQYEKEL
-33 TAAYKTTLQEIRK
+33 TAAYKATLQEIRK

-51 YTKYADEQEISLA
+51 YTKYAEEQEISLA
-64 TVRKRL
+64 TARKRL

-84 YLAEAEKYGLDPAY
+84 YLAEAERYGLDPAY
-98 QKYLRNL
+98 QKHLRNL

-329 ESYFV
+329 KSYFV
-334 GEDVTYEEWT
+334 GEDVTYKEWT
-344 EKYASASYAKKIK
+344 EKYASASYAKKVLEQEKKVAVQPAAKPVPKKSVVVPPAEPEEIK
-357 KLPETPEPTISK
+357 LDTSIPSLQNYGKHSSRWESSIKENYKVTSRGIQMVDDFMKEFINNNDFCMRVPSWVLKTILDDDRFKNQFETMTSQGVLDLTIRKQATNALFGSDTAKLKDREFEKYGYLGPKDTTFDYMKANHCPSLYGAIRITFKKSSLQRRTTFTVDDSLRHALDEAIIAGDVNNPRIGGLEDRKTPKLIGRLKALKKEGELAKIAADFNRTMGELFDNPRYIELQYHGDVTTKDIEKISI
-369 PLTLYDKIYNIKQEI
+369 PLTELELLNIE
-384 QANGGVIEE
+384 GVTENTP
-393 SHLHKA
+393 HK
-399 GKLIMSEID
+399 D
-408 ADLAPAIEMYKALDA
+408 
-423 EYTAKVVNKRQ
+423 
-434 ALMEMQKA
+434 
-442 GKLTY
+442 
-447 AEYLEK
+447 
-453 RKEIDY
+453 
-459 AIETQELIQKRME
+459 IQKMF
-472 AYKKAYGKETAMT
+472 KDKYGVEV
-485 RLKNKLSEIRETGIG
+485 EI
-500 KHNLNKDH
+500 L
-508 FEGRSPA
+508 
-515 RKIVEQAYNH
+515 
-525 YPKEWVDKSVAH
+525 
-537 NKLRI
+537 
-542 STVERGYYAHSSQ
+542 
-555 ELALSGNGDLNKLV
+555 DL
-569 TAFHELGHRFER
+569 
-581 TVPGISALETK
+581 
-592 FYKRRTEG
+592 
-600 EELKWLGAG
+600 
-609 YSKSEKTRRDHFLS
+609 
-623 SYMGKYYDGEAYEL
+623 
-637 VSMGFEYAYTYPSR
+637 
-651 LHQDE
+651 
-656 DFAEF
+656 
-661 IYGILALV
+661 

>member
-22 EKSELQYEKEL
+22 EKTELQYEKEL
-33 TAAYKTTLQEIRK
+33 TAAYKATLQEIRK

-51 YTKYADEQEISLA
+51 YTKYAEEQEISLA
-64 TVRKRL
+64 TARKRL

-84 YLAEAEKYGLDPAY
+84 YLAEAERYGLDPAY
-98 QKYLRNL
+98 QKHLRNL

-329 ESYFV
+329 KSYFV
-334 GEDVTYEEWT
+334 GEDVTYKEWT
-344 EKYASASYAKKIK
+344 EKYASASYAKKVLEQEKKVAVQPAAKPVPKKPMVVPPAEPEEIK
-357 KLPETPEPTISK
+357 LDTSIPSLQNYGKHSSNWEPSIKENYKVTSRGIQMVDDFMKEFINNNDFCMRVPSWVLKTILDDDRFKNQFETMTSQGVLDLTIRKQATNALFGSDTAKLKDREFEKYGYLGPKDTTFDYMKANHCPSLYGAIRITFKKSSLQRRTTFTVDDSLRHALDEAIIAGDVNNPRIGGLEDRKTPKLIGRLKALKKEGELAKIAADFNRTMGELFDNPRYIELQYHGDVTTKDIEKISI
-369 PLTLYDKIYNIKQEI
+369 PLTELELLNIE
-384 QANGGVIEE
+384 GVTENTP
-393 SHLHKA
+393 HK
-399 GKLIMSEID
+399 D
-408 ADLAPAIEMYKALDA
+408 
-423 EYTAKVVNKRQ
+423 
-434 ALMEMQKA
+434 
-442 GKLTY
+442 
-447 AEYLEK
+447 
-453 RKEIDY
+453 
-459 AIETQELIQKRME
+459 IQKMF
-472 AYKKAYGKETAMT
+472 KDKYGVEV
-485 RLKNKLSEIRETGIG
+485 EI
-500 KHNLNKDH
+500 L
-508 FEGRSPA
+508 
-515 RKIVEQAYNH
+515 
-525 YPKEWVDKSVAH
+525 
-537 NKLRI
+537 
-542 STVERGYYAHSSQ
+542 
-555 ELALSGNGDLNKLV
+555 DL
-569 TAFHELGHRFER
+569 
-581 TVPGISALETK
+581 
-592 FYKRRTEG
+592 
-600 EELKWLGAG
+600 
-609 YSKSEKTRRDHFLS
+609 
-623 SYMGKYYDGEAYEL
+623 
-637 VSMGFEYAYTYPSR
+637 
-651 LHQDE
+651 
-656 DFAEF
+656 
-661 IYGILALV
+661 

>member
-51 YTKYADEQEISLA
+51 YTKYAEEQEISLA
-64 TVRKRL
+64 TARKRL
-70 SPSQLKDFQTMHNK
+70 SPGQLKDFQTMHHK
-84 YLAEAEKYGLDPAY
+84 YLAEAEKYDLDPAY

-334 GEDVTYEEWT
+334 GEDVTYKEWT
-344 EKYASASYAKKIK
+344 EKYASASYAKKVLEQEKKVAVPPVPKKPVVVPPAEPAEIK
-357 KLPETPEPTISK
+357 LDTSIPT
-369 PLTLYDKIYNIKQEI
+369 LQN
-384 QANGGVIEE
+384 
-393 SHLHKA
+393 
-399 GKLIMSEID
+399 
-408 ADLAPAIEMYKALDA
+408 
-423 EYTAKVVNKRQ
+423 
-434 ALMEMQKA
+434 
-442 GKLTY
+442 
-447 AEYLEK
+447 
-453 RKEIDY
+453 
-459 AIETQELIQKRME
+459 
-472 AYKKAYGKETAMT
+472 YGKHSSYWESELKDSFASLTDSDIQMVNDFMKEFINNNDFCMRVPSGVLKTILDDGRFKNQFET
-485 RLKNKLSEIRETGIG
+485 
-500 KHNLNKDH
+500 
-508 FEGRSPA
+508 
-515 RKIVEQAYNH
+515 
-525 YPKEWVDKSVAH
+525 
-537 NKLRI
+537 
-542 STVERGYYAHSSQ
+542 HSSQ
-555 ELALSGNGDLNKLV
+555 GLLDLTIRKQATNALFGSDTVKLKDREFEKYGYLGPKDTTFDYMEANHCPGQYGRIRITFKKSSLQKRTTFTVDDSLDPALSESIIAGDVNNPRMGGMWKFLAGKVLDFIKPLKKEGRIAKTATDFNLIMDKGFYSPSYFELQYHGDV
-569 TAFHELGHRFER
+569 TTRDIEKISIPRTELGRLNIEG
-581 TVPGISALETK
+581 V
-592 FYKRRTEG
+592 TENTSH
-600 EELKWLGAG
+600 KDIQQMF
-609 YSKSEKTRRDHFLS
+609 KDK
-623 SYMGKYYDGEAYEL
+623 
-637 VSMGFEYAYTYPSR
+637 
-651 LHQDE
+651 
-656 DFAEF
+656 
-661 IYGILALV
+661 YGIEVEILDF